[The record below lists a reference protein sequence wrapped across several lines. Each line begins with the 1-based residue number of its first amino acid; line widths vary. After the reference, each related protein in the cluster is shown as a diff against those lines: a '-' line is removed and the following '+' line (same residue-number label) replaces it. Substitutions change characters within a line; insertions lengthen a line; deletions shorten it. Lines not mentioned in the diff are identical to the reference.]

1 MGEKSGDAEEEE
13 HEEHTGVLEVVHV
26 SGIEDATVYE
36 DLKVGCVKKLDAEV
50 KKGPAHDQV
59 ELKVDEAAVKEPIR
73 DGVPRS
79 SSEGLWTGDEPGER
93 APHVPKPGREEQSSG
108 ERVTSK

>member
-1 MGEKSGDAEEEE
+1 MNAVAPKRQRASSCSGRNLQHAVHVSIPLKKKSLLLRSTLPGSLGEKSGDAEEEE

-36 DLKVGCVKKLDAEV
+36 DLKVGCVEKLDAEV

-59 ELKVDEAAVKEPIR
+59 EL
-73 DGVPRS
+73 
-79 SSEGLWTGDEPGER
+79 
-93 APHVPKPGREEQSSG
+93 
-108 ERVTSK
+108 